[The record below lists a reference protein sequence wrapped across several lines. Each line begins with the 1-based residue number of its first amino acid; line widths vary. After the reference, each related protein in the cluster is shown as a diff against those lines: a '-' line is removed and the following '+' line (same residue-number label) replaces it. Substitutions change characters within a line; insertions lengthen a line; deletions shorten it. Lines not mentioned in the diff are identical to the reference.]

1 MIKRIKETKVGYTFV
16 PAEFQIEN
24 NPHYLRFQQNPKKDY
39 RSLLDPEIQAL
50 KNNNNYSSD
59 WSQVFVS
66 DEFNAEFI
74 RNCKFYGLVR
84 IGKISEVYLQHK
96 RLTLQ
101 VGIYNS
107 TIVSSDIGDFCAIHD
122 VKYMSY
128 YIVENDVIL
137 HNISEIQC
145 TDVSRFGKG
154 IIKQGEQEKDRI
166 WVEIG
171 NETGAR
177 GILMFPGILT
187 ADAYLWYKYRGDP
200 ALLDKF
206 MAFTQVEADDR
217 RGRYGVIGQQSVIK
231 GVSFLMNSIVGPG
244 AYIKGAN
251 KIKNVYLDS
260 TLEAPINVGE
270 GVELVNGIMGK
281 GSKAFYGVKA
291 VRFVLGQN
299 SALKYGARLI
309 NSVLGENSTISCC
322 EVLNS
327 LIFPNHEQHH
337 NNSFLIA
344 STCFGQSN
352 MAAGAT
358 IGSNHNSRINDG
370 EIVAGRGFWPGLSV
384 TLKHHSKFASFTII
398 VKGNYPSELNIPF
411 PFTLVSNNTDSS
423 KLVLRPAYWFNYNMY
438 ALERNSWKF
447 GSRDK
452 RTDKIQPFEYEYMA
466 PDTALEIVK
475 AIACLEDLGK
485 KYGVVDDNIHIEGKN
500 DLENY
505 GRGVQINK
513 VSLAIET
520 YKEQII
526 LYLVKCILS
535 VHKLK
540 GINEWKDLLMLGQ
553 SVEPWINMGSQL
565 MPESKV
571 KKIISDVKSG
581 KIKGWEELHQRYTKV
596 GEELPVDKLKN
607 AIECASQLGLINPG
621 DPLEVEKI
629 LNLAVKVYRKN
640 VENIYS
646 SREKDFSHPFRK
658 ITCDTEEEFIA
669 VFGKIEDNSFV
680 NESKQN
686 LLLFEKEIQALK
698 SEIEKTKV
706 LNRG

>member
-1 MIKRIKETKVGYTFV
+1 MIKRIKESKVGYTFV
-16 PAEFQIEN
+16 PTEFQIEN
-24 NPHYLRFQQNPKKDY
+24 NPHYLRFIQNPKTDY
-39 RSLLDPEIQAL
+39 RSLSAEEIQAL

-59 WSQVFVS
+59 WSQVLVS
-66 DEFNAEFI
+66 DEFNSEFI
-74 RNCKFYGLVR
+74 RNSKFYGLVR

-107 TIVSSDIGDFCAIHD
+107 TIVSSDIGDFCAVHD

-128 YIVENDVIL
+128 YIIENDVVL

-145 TDVSRFGKG
+145 TDVARFGKG
-154 IIKQGEQEKDRI
+154 IVKDGEAEKDRI
-166 WVEIG
+166 WLEVG
-171 NETGAR
+171 NETGNRAV
-177 GILMFPGILT
+177 LMFPGILT
-187 ADAYLWYKYRGDP
+187 ADVYLWSKYRGDQR
-200 ALLDKF
+200 LLDKF
-206 MAFTQVEADDR
+206 KSFTQVAGDER
-217 RGRYGVIGQQSVIK
+217 RGAYGVIGEQSVIK

-244 AYIKGAN
+244 CYIKGAN

-260 TLEAPINVGE
+260 TLDAPINVGE

-327 LIFPNHEQHH
+327 LLFPNHEQHH

-352 MAAGAT
+352 LAAGAT

-398 VKGNYPSELNIPF
+398 VKGNYPSELNVPF

-452 RTDKIQPFEYEYMA
+452 RADKIQPFEYEYLA
-466 PDTALEIVK
+466 PDTALEIVN
-475 AIACLEDLGK
+475 AVAYLENLGK
-485 KYGVVDDNIHIEGKN
+485 QYGIVDDNINIEGKN
-500 DLENY
+500 DIENY
-505 GRGVQINK
+505 SRGVQINK
-513 VSLAIET
+513 VGLAIST
-520 YKEQII
+520 YKEQVV
-526 LYLVKCILS
+526 LYLAKALLA
-535 VHKLK
+535 VHKEK
-540 GINEWKDLLMLGQ
+540 GSESWRDLLVPNPTLG
-553 SVEPWINMGSQL
+553 SWINLGSQL
-565 MPESKV
+565 MPEHKV
-571 KKIISDVKSG
+571 KLMLDDVKKG
-581 KIKGWEELHQRYTKV
+581 KINSWTELHLRYAEI
-596 GEELPVDKLKN
+596 GADYPQDKLQN
-607 AIECASQLGLINPG
+607 ALACAHHLGLLRSTNPEAL
-621 DPLEVEKI
+621 LE
-629 LNLAVKVYRKN
+629 LLTSAVAVCSKN
-640 VENIYS
+640 VDNIYS
-646 SREKDFSHPFRK
+646 SREKDFSQSFRK
-658 ITCDTEEEFIA
+658 ITCETEEEFLA
-669 VFGKIEDNSFV
+669 VFGRIEDNSFV
-680 NESKQN
+680 NESKEN
-686 LLLFEKEIQALK
+686 LNLFAQEIKSLSAELQLLKI
-698 SEIEKTKV
+698 
-706 LNRG
+706 